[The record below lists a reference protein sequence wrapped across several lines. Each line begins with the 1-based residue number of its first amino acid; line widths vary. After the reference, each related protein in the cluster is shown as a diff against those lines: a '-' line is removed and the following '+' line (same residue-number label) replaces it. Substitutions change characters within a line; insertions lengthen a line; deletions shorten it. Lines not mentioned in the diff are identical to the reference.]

1 MHIPLHHFEDYIDET
16 ILRRGLS
23 YYKNGQVHE
32 PEEIR
37 TGEYEAIVE
46 GTKDYAVR
54 MTVNNGVI
62 TEHVCNCPYDMGP
75 ICKHVVAVIF
85 YLQQDELDLQQK
97 PVKTKPVAAKKKKK
111 KRKTIAEQVDELLEK
126 ATHDELKQFVREQAK
141 LNVSFRNLLLSSF
154 VQYNADESKE
164 FYEKQIKAILRSAK
178 ESEGSFDW
186 YDARQ
191 VGNGVDHLLELAKK
205 QIDNQNFKSAV
216 LICTSI
222 MEQMV
227 GALEYADDSN
237 GDMGSAI
244 EASYEML
251 YTLAASQPD
260 EDSRTMIID
269 YALSAVDK
277 RVYAEWGWHPGML
290 RIAAML
296 LKTDAEIESV
306 CMKLDKLQRSE
317 HDRETAQSIN
327 YEVILKTKGEKEAED
342 FLEAN
347 IANPEFRRKVLQTA
361 LAQGNYTKAVS
372 IAQGGVDYDQ
382 NKKSGLVIEWYQ
394 WLLKIAQAQGEKEK
408 IIDYARHLFIENFMP
423 EQDYYAILKQ
433 HVPPDAW
440 VAFVERVIQ
449 DIAAKKRWFNKEQ
462 VAGIFIKE
470 GWMERLLELVRKFP
484 DLQTIGQYETHLAKK
499 YTAEVVD
506 LYVNA
511 LLEYMKT
518 NLGRSHYKEACRYL
532 RRVIKLGAREKANEV
547 MLFFRKEYRQRR
559 ALMEELDNV

>member
-1 MHIPLHHFEDYIDET
+1 MHIPLRHFEDFIDET

-46 GTKDYAVR
+46 GTEDYTVR
-54 MTVNNGVI
+54 MTMNNGVI

-97 PVKTKPVAAKKKKK
+97 AVKTKPVAAKKKKK
-111 KRKTIAEQVDELLEK
+111 RKTISEQVDELLEK

-164 FYEKQIKAILRSAK
+164 FYEKQIKAILRSVK
-178 ESEGSFDW
+178 DRDGSFDW

-191 VGNGVDHLLELAKK
+191 VGNGVDHLLESAKK
-205 QIDNQNFKSAV
+205 QIDNRNFKSAV
-216 LICTSI
+216 FICTAI

-260 EDSRTMIID
+260 EDIRKMIID

-277 RVYAEWGWHPGML
+277 RV
-290 RIAAML
+290 
-296 LKTDAEIESV
+296 
-306 CMKLDKLQRSE
+306 
-317 HDRETAQSIN
+317 
-327 YEVILKTKGEKEAED
+327 
-342 FLEAN
+342 
-347 IANPEFRRKVLQTA
+347 
-361 LAQGNYTKAVS
+361 
-372 IAQGGVDYDQ
+372 
-382 NKKSGLVIEWYQ
+382 
-394 WLLKIAQAQGEKEK
+394 
-408 IIDYARHLFIENFMP
+408 
-423 EQDYYAILKQ
+423 
-433 HVPPDAW
+433 
-440 VAFVERVIQ
+440 
-449 DIAAKKRWFNKEQ
+449 
-462 VAGIFIKE
+462 
-470 GWMERLLELVRKFP
+470 
-484 DLQTIGQYETHLAKK
+484 
-499 YTAEVVD
+499 
-506 LYVNA
+506 
-511 LLEYMKT
+511 
-518 NLGRSHYKEACRYL
+518 
-532 RRVIKLGAREKANEV
+532 
-547 MLFFRKEYRQRR
+547 
-559 ALMEELDNV
+559 

>member
-1 MHIPLHHFEDYIDET
+1 MQIPLHHFEDFIDET

-23 YYKNGQVHE
+23 YFKKGQVHE
-32 PEEIR
+32 PEGIR

-46 GTKDYAVR
+46 GTKDYTVR
-54 MTVNNGVI
+54 ITMNNGII
-62 TEHVCNCPYDMGP
+62 TEHVCTCPYDMGP
-75 ICKHVVAVIF
+75 VCKHVVAVIF
-85 YLQQDELDLQQK
+85 YLQQDELDLKQK
-97 PVKTKPVAAKKKKK
+97 PVKTKSVTPKKSK
-111 KRKTIAEQVDELLEK
+111 KRKTVAEQVDELLEK
-126 ATHDELKQFVREQAK
+126 ATHDELKQFMREQAS
-141 LNVSFRNLLLSSF
+141 LNVKFRNLLLLSF
-154 VQYNADESKE
+154 VQHNADESKE

-178 ESEGSFDW
+178 ESDGSFDW
-186 YDARQ
+186 YDAGQ

-205 QIDNQNFKSAV
+205 QIDNRNFKSAV
-216 LICTSI
+216 FICTAI

-227 GALEYADDSN
+227 GALEYADDSS
-237 GDMGSAI
+237 GDIGYAI
-244 EASYEML
+244 EAAYEML

-260 EDSRTMIID
+260 EDIRKMIID
-269 YALSAVDK
+269 YALSSVDK
-277 RVYAEWGWHPGML
+277 RVYAEWDWHLGML

-296 LKTDAEIESV
+296 LKTEEEIESV
-306 CMKLDKLQRSE
+306 VMELGALQRSE
-317 HDRETAQSIN
+317 HDMETAQSIN

-347 IANPEFRRKVLQTA
+347 IANPEFRRKVIQRA
-361 LAQGNYTKAVS
+361 LAQGNYSKAVLT
-372 IAQGGVDYDQ
+372 AQGGVDYDQ
-382 NKKSGLVIEWYQ
+382 NKKQGLVMEWYK

-408 IIDYARHLFIENFMP
+408 IIDYARHLFIENFVP

-433 HVPPDAW
+433 HVPPDTW

-449 DIAAKKRWFNKEQ
+449 DITAQRRWYAKEQ

-499 YTAEVVD
+499 YTPEVVE

-511 LLEYMKT
+511 LLASMKT
-518 NLGRSHYKEACRYL
+518 NVGRSHYKEACRYL

-547 MLFFRKEYRQRR
+547 MSFFRKEYRQRK

>member
-1 MHIPLHHFEDYIDET
+1 MHIPLRHFEDFIDET

-37 TGEYEAIVE
+37 MGEYEAIVE
-46 GTKDYAVR
+46 GTEDYTVR
-54 MTVNNGVI
+54 MTMNNGVI

-97 PVKTKPVAAKKKKK
+97 AVKTKPVAAKKKKK
-111 KRKTIAEQVDELLEK
+111 RKTISEQVDELLEK

-178 ESEGSFDW
+178 DRDGSFDW

-191 VGNGVDHLLELAKK
+191 VGNGVDHLLESAKK

-216 LICTSI
+216 LICTAI

-260 EDSRTMIID
+260 EDIRKMIID

-277 RVYAEWGWHPGML
+277 RVYAEWGWHLGML

-317 HDRETAQSIN
+317 HDRETAQSIR
-327 YEVILKTKGEKEAED
+327 YEVILKTKGEKEADD

-361 LAQGNYTKAVS
+361 LAQGKYSKAGL
-372 IAQGGVDYDQ
+372 IAKGGVDYDK
-382 NKKSGLVIEWYQ
+382 NKKPGLVVEWYN

-408 IIDYARHLFIENFMP
+408 IIEYARHLFIENFMP

-433 HVPPDAW
+433 HVPPDTW

-449 DIAAKKRWFNKEQ
+449 DIAVKKRWFNKEQ
-462 VAGIFIKE
+462 VAGIYIKE
-470 GWMERLLELVRKFP
+470 GWMARLLELVRKFP

-499 YTAEVVD
+499 YTAEVVE

-547 MLFFRKEYRQRR
+547 ISFFRSEYRNRK
-559 ALMEELDNV
+559 ALMEELANV

>member
-1 MHIPLHHFEDYIDET
+1 MHIPLRHFEDFIDET

-46 GTKDYAVR
+46 GTEDYTVR
-54 MTVNNGVI
+54 MTMNNGVI

-97 PVKTKPVAAKKKKK
+97 AVKTKPVAAKKKKK
-111 KRKTIAEQVDELLEK
+111 RKTVSEQVDELLEK
-126 ATHDELKQFVREQAK
+126 ATHDELKQLVREQAK

-164 FYEKQIKAILRSAK
+164 FYEKQIKAILRSVK
-178 ESEGSFDW
+178 DRDGSFDW

-191 VGNGVDHLLELAKK
+191 VGNGVDHLLESAKK
-205 QIDNQNFKSAV
+205 QIDNRNFKSAV
-216 LICTSI
+216 FICTAI

-260 EDSRTMIID
+260 EDIRKMIID

-317 HDRETAQSIN
+317 HDRETAQSIR
-327 YEVILKTKGEKEAED
+327 YEVILKTKGEKEADD

-361 LAQGNYTKAVS
+361 LAQGNYSKAGL
-372 IAQGGVDYDQ
+372 IAKGGVDYDK
-382 NKKSGLVIEWYQ
+382 NKKPGLVVEWYN
-394 WLLKIAQAQGEKEK
+394 WLLKIAQAQGQKEK
-408 IIDYARHLFIENFMP
+408 VIEYARHLFIENFMP

-433 HVPPDAW
+433 HVPPDTW

-449 DIAAKKRWFNKEQ
+449 DIAVKKRWFNKEQ
-462 VAGIFIKE
+462 VAGIYIKE

-547 MLFFRKEYRQRR
+547 ISFFRREYRNRK
-559 ALMEELDNV
+559 ALMEELANV

>member
-1 MHIPLHHFEDYIDET
+1 MHIPLRHFEDFIDET

-32 PEEIR
+32 PEEVR

-46 GTKDYAVR
+46 GTKDYTVR
-54 MTVNNGVI
+54 MTMNNGVI
-62 TEHVCNCPYDMGP
+62 TEHFCNCPYDMGP
-75 ICKHVVAVIF
+75 ICKHVVAVIL

-97 PVKTKPVAAKKKKK
+97 PVKTKPVAAKKKK

-260 EDSRTMIID
+260 EDIRKMIID

-382 NKKSGLVIEWYQ
+382 NKKPGLVIEWYQ

-433 HVPPDAW
+433 HVPPNAW
-440 VAFVERVIQ
+440 VGFVERVIQ

-484 DLQTIGQYETHLAKK
+484 DLQTIGQYEPHLAKK

>member
-1 MHIPLHHFEDYIDET
+1 MQILLHHFEDFIDET

-23 YYKNGQVHE
+23 YFKKGQVHE

-46 GTKDYAVR
+46 GTKDYTVR
-54 MTVNNGVI
+54 MTMKNGII
-62 TEHVCNCPYDMGP
+62 TEHVCTCPYDMGP
-75 ICKHVVAVIF
+75 VCKHVVAVIF
-85 YLQQDELDLQQK
+85 YLQQDELDLKQK
-97 PVKTKPVAAKKKKK
+97 PVKTKSVTPKKSK
-111 KRKTIAEQVDELLEK
+111 KRKTIAEQLDELLEK
-126 ATHDELKQFVREQAK
+126 ATHDELKQFMREQATQ
-141 LNVSFRNLLLSSF
+141 NVKFRNLLLSSF

-186 YDARQ
+186 YDTRQ
-191 VGNGVDHLLELAKK
+191 VGDAIDHLLELAKK
-205 QIDNQNFKSAV
+205 QIDKQNFTSAV
-216 LICTSI
+216 LICTAI

-227 GALEYADDSN
+227 GAFHYADDSN
-237 GDMGSAI
+237 GDIVFAI
-244 EASYEML
+244 EAAYEML

-260 EDSRTMIID
+260 EDIRKMIID

-277 RVYAEWGWHPGML
+277 RVYADWDWHVGML

-296 LKTDAEIESV
+296 LKTEEEIESV
-306 CMKLDKLQRSE
+306 VMALGALQRSE
-317 HDRETAQSIN
+317 HDTETAQSIN

-361 LAQGNYTKAVS
+361 LAQGNYTKAVL
-372 IAQGGVDYDQ
+372 IAQGGVDYDE
-382 NKKSGLVIEWYQ
+382 NRKPGLVIEWYN

-433 HVPPDAW
+433 HVPSDAW
-440 VAFVERVIQ
+440 VAFVEKVIQ
-449 DIAAKKRWFNKEQ
+449 EIAAKNRWFNKEQ

-470 GWMERLLELVRKFP
+470 GWMERLLELVRRFP
-484 DLQTIGQYETHLAKK
+484 DLQTIGQYETHLAEK
-499 YTAEVVD
+499 YTPEVVE

-511 LLEYMKT
+511 LLASMKT
-518 NLGRSHYKEACRYL
+518 NVGRTHYKEVCRYL

-547 MLFFRKEYRQRR
+547 ISFFRKEYRQRK
-559 ALMEELDNV
+559 ALMEELGNV

>member
-205 QIDNQNFKSAV
+205 QIDNQNFKSAG
-216 LICTSI
+216 LICTSSL
-222 MEQMV
+222 EQMV

-260 EDSRTMIID
+260 EDIRKMIID